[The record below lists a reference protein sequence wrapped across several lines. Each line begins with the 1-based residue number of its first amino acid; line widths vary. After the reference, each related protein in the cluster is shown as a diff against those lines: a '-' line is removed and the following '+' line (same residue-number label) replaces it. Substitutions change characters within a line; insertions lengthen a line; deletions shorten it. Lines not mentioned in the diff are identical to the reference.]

1 MKTEIHICPFSGKA
15 KMNLKIH
22 TMLVLKIMEETTEGL
37 KIQTGTVHQNCK
49 IPPDELRKT
58 KKRTYEKQYYL
69 VTGSSKVLVRLENDL
84 RQNNHIK
91 DDKVFKKLLKM
102 VVDYEELKTESECSE
117 TESKDDSE
125 ALMKRLEQDV
135 GKNS

>member
-1 MKTEIHICPFSGKA
+1 
-15 KMNLKIH
+15 
-22 TMLVLKIMEETTEGL
+22 
-37 KIQTGTVHQNCK
+37 
-49 IPPDELRKT
+49 
-58 KKRTYEKQYYL
+58 
-69 VTGSSKVLVRLENDL
+69 
-84 RQNNHIK
+84 
-91 DDKVFKKLLKM
+91 M

>member
-1 MKTEIHICPFSGKA
+1 M
-15 KMNLKIH
+15 
-22 TMLVLKIMEETTEGL
+22 
-37 KIQTGTVHQNCK
+37 
-49 IPPDELRKT
+49 
-58 KKRTYEKQYYL
+58 
-69 VTGSSKVLVRLENDL
+69 RLENDL
-84 RQNNHIK
+84 RQNNQIK

-102 VVDYEELKTESECSE
+102 VADYEELKTESECSE